1 MTTKEKAS
9 IMMLVG
15 AFVDAS
21 SQAAVN
27 IYNDTLRELSLDFND
42 FKDFMKQL
50 PQNQDARF
58 IAYDIIRNLSPDDKN
73 IVRRLIVDAY
83 SKGGK
88 QGTQYALYYFKE
100 IIENCNLANAIINI

>member
-21 SQAAVN
+21 TQGAIN
-27 IYNDTLRELSLDFND
+27 IYNDSLRELSLNFND
-42 FKDFMKQL
+42 YQEFMNQL
-50 PQNQDARF
+50 PRSQEARF
-58 IAYDIIRNLSPDDKN
+58 IVYDIIRNLSPEDKN
-73 IVRRLIVDAY
+73 IVRRLVFDAY

-88 QGTQYALYYFKE
+88 QGTQYALYYLKE
-100 IIENCNLANAIINI
+100 IVEKCKLANATINI